1 MFKYKQKHILKY
13 IHMEVQY
20 VRMLCNN
27 FLMKTRKRTEA
38 IENHDWPNLDSI
50 LALFQCCKKI

>member
-1 MFKYKQKHILKY
+1 
-13 IHMEVQY
+13 MEVQY

-50 LALFQCCKKI
+50 LALFSML